1 MSCRLYVDEK
11 LTTVGH
17 SLEGARRLAA
27 PYIPM
32 LRVLKIEICEGS
44 APTQVW
50 AYDYGIEAWVLQE
63 APVAKEAD
71 GGHGLR
77 CNAIATR
84 HP

>member
-1 MSCRLYVDEK
+1 MGCKLYVDEK
-11 LTTVGH
+11 LTTVGS

-32 LRVLKIEICEGS
+32 LRALKIKICEGS
-44 APTQVW
+44 APIQVW
-50 AYDYGIEAWVLQE
+50 AYDYGIEAWVLQK
-63 APVAKEAD
+63 APVAKEVD
-71 GGHGLR
+71 GGACFC